1 MKLKLIFPYYR
12 MPLDEDTFNP
22 ASSQIVQMP
31 LDEGDQVFSV
41 GSSMSFGSSPM
52 TSTSQN
58 LIPGSSITVQP
69 SSSITVQP
77 EIGVYPKGDDP
88 NILLRQ
94 QIQAGTPLPQ
104 GPLGPIIPSPRPA
117 SFPVTQTPRA
127 PQILQTVDPRI
138 SVTPISRND
147 NKNRGSHHLPGPGN
161 YNPPLENSPGALP
174 GNPGS
179 GQQLIKHYLLH
190 TQEQMKHKE
199 NLKRLQD
206 EQLKQQETL
215 RQQFQDEMQNS
226 GYNNQNTEMNTNN
239 NMLMMNQVLQQQNQ
253 GNAVPLPSNVLQ
265 HRHSG
270 PTNTRRQDVFGDVL
284 PGAAVGALASGLT
297 PISIFSN
304 LLNAYATLDSKHD
317 ITSK

>member
-1 MKLKLIFPYYR
+1 

-22 ASSQIVQMP
+22 GSSSQVVVQMP

-199 NLKRLQD
+199 NMRQRLQD

-226 GYNNQNTEMNTNN
+226 GNPNTEMNMNN
-239 NMLMMNQVLQQQNQ
+239 NMLMMMQQQNQ